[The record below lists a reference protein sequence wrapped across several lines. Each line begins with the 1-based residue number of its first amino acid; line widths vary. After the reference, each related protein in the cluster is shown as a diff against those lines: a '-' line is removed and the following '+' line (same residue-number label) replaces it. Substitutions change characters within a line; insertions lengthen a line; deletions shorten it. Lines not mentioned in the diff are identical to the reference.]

1 MRILDLAIKDLVQ
14 IFRDRQ
20 SAIFLVIMPIAFTLF
35 MGFAFRPPA
44 EDETGLPVAWVD
56 QDNSVLSESLF
67 ELLSA
72 SESLQAQAVEA
83 GDTGAATQQV
93 RTGELV
99 AVIEVP
105 MGWGANA
112 LAGEPLPVTII
123 TDELSTAGQGATN
136 LARASVTRALSS
148 ATMARLFA
156 ERGADGDEAL
166 HQAMLAWREPP
177 LDVRIEQAQQAERE
191 ERRPT
196 GFNQSSPGMIVQFTL
211 FGLITSASVL
221 VLERKTRTLE
231 RLLTTAMRRSHI
243 IAGHLLAMFLLVLGQ
258 QALLVA
264 VGQLAFGVDYL
275 QAPIAVLVVMV
286 TLALWVAALG
296 LFIGVVARGE
306 EQVIL
311 FSLLAMFLFSA
322 LGGAWFPL
330 EVTGDIF
337 AAIGRLLP
345 SAWAIIGF
353 QNIVVRGL
361 GMASV
366 LQPAAILSGW
376 ALFFFFL
383 AVWRFQR
390 VA

>member
-1 MRILDLAIKDLVQ
+1 MRILDLAMKDLVQ

-44 EDETGLPVAWVD
+44 EDEAGLPVAWVD
-56 QDNSVLSESLF
+56 QDRSALSESLL
-67 ELLSA
+67 EMLSA
-72 SESLQAQAVEA
+72 SGSLRVQEVETE
-83 GDTGAATQQV
+83 DRDAATEQV
-93 RTGELV
+93 RGGELV
-99 AVIEVP
+99 AVIVVP
-105 MGWGANA
+105 VGWGERAS
-112 LAGEPLPVTII
+112 AGQQLPVTVV
-123 TDELSTAGQGATN
+123 TDELSSAGQDVSA
-136 LARASVTRALSS
+136 LIRASVNRALSS
-148 ATMARLFA
+148 ATMARLVA
-156 ERGADGDEAL
+156 EHGGDGERAL
-166 HQAMLAWREPP
+166 QEAMLAWQEPP
-177 LDVRIEQAQQAERE
+177 LDVRMERAQPPGRE
-191 ERRPT
+191 EQRPT

-231 RLLTTAMRRSHI
+231 RLLTTATRRSHI

-258 QALLVA
+258 QVLLVT

-275 QAPIAVLVVMV
+275 HAPGAVLLVMV

-311 FSLLAMFLFSA
+311 FSLIAMFLFSA

-330 EVTGDIF
+330 EVTGETF

-345 SAWAIIGF
+345 SAWAMIGF

-361 GMASV
+361 GTASV
-366 LQPAAILSGW
+366 LQPAAILFGW
-376 ALFFFFL
+376 ALLFFFL